1 MGWLDDVLGSSVP
14 QGNLAKPL
22 LIGLTA
28 LLASGALTRRSA
40 ASAPAGGTASGGP
53 ASSGAAAPTT
63 DGGLLSGLSGLLNR
77 FQQNGQG
84 NVMNSWIGSGQNQP
98 ISPSQLNSALGAD
111 VVSALAQRTGL
122 PQEQITAE
130 LSRIL
135 PGVVDKLTPNGRL
148 PTQAEL
154 AQRG

>member
-1 MGWLDDVLGSSVP
+1 MGWLDNVLASSVP
-14 QGNLAKPL
+14 QGNLMKPL

-28 LLASGALTRRSA
+28 LLASGALTRRSGAGATAGGA
-40 ASAPAGGTASGGP
+40 ASGGTASAGT
-53 ASSGAAAPTT
+53 ASPQT
-63 DGGLLSGLSGLLNR
+63 DGGLLAGLGGLVSR

-84 NVMNSWIGSGQNQP
+84 NVVNSWVGSGQNQP
-98 ISPSQLNSALGAD
+98 ISPAQLGSALGPD
-111 VVSALAQRTGL
+111 VVNALAQRTGL

-135 PGVVDKLTPNGRL
+135 PGIVDKLTPNGRL

-154 AQRG
+154 AQMG